1 MPFYFMFDY
10 TYILAIIAAVISL
23 IASAGVKMTFNKYS
37 KRIAQS
43 GLTGR
48 DVATRILNGSGIYDV
63 SVNHIAGNLTD
74 NFNPTNKTLN
84 LSDSVYASNSIVA
97 IGVAAHESGHA
108 IQHDKGYVPIKIRG
122 AIVPVVNFG
131 SRLSFPVILLGCLMN
146 YNEIIISIGLL
157 LFSFGLIFSLI
168 TLPVEFNASRRAI
181 SILEQDGILYDEEL
195 RGARKVLFAA
205 AMTYVASAI
214 GMALQ
219 LLRLFLMFKGGRR
232 RR

>member
-23 IASAGVKMTFNKYS
+23 IASAGVKATFNKYS

-48 DVATRILNGSGIYDV
+48 DVATRILNGAGIYDV
-63 SVNHIAGNLTD
+63 SVNHISGNLTD

-84 LSDSVYASNSIVA
+84 LSDSVYASNSIAA

-108 IQHDKGYVPIKIRG
+108 IQHDKGYIPIKIRG

-146 YNEIIISIGLL
+146 YNEIIISIGIL

-219 LLRLFLMFKGGRR
+219 LLRLFLMFRGRR
-232 RR
+232 RRR

>member
-23 IASAGVKMTFNKYS
+23 IASAGVKMTFSKYS

-43 GLTGR
+43 GLIGR
-48 DVATRILNGSGIYDV
+48 DVALRILQGAGIYDV
-63 SVNHIAGNLTD
+63 SVNHISGNLTD
-74 NFNPTNKTLN
+74 NFNPKNKTLN
-84 LSDSVYASNSIVA
+84 LSDSVYASNSIAA

-108 IQHDKGYVPIKIRG
+108 IQHNKGYIPIKIRG

-146 YNEIIISIGLL
+146 YNEIIISIGIL

-195 RGARKVLFAA
+195 KGARKVLFAA

-219 LLRLFLMFKGGRR
+219 LLRLFLMLRGRR

>member
-48 DVATRILNGSGIYDV
+48 DVATRILNGAGIYDV

-74 NFNPTNKTLN
+74 NFNPKNKTLN
-84 LSDSVYASNSIVA
+84 LSDSVYASNSIAA
-97 IGVAAHESGHA
+97 IGVTAHESGHA
-108 IQHDKGYVPIKIRG
+108 IQHDKGYIPIKIRG

-146 YNEIIISIGLL
+146 YNEIIISIGIL

>member
-108 IQHDKGYVPIKIRG
+108 IQHNKGYIPIKIRG

-146 YNEIIISIGLL
+146 YNEIIISIGIL

-195 RGARKVLFAA
+195 KGARKVLFAA

>member
-10 TYILAIIAAVISL
+10 TYILAIIAVVISL
-23 IASAGVKMTFNKYS
+23 IASAGVKATFNKYS

-48 DVATRILNGSGIYDV
+48 DVATRILNGAGIYDV

-84 LSDSVYASNSIVA
+84 LSDSVYASNSIAA

-108 IQHDKGYVPIKIRG
+108 IQHDKGYIPIKIRG

-131 SRLSFPVILLGCLMN
+131 SRLSTPVILLGCLMN

-195 RGARKVLFAA
+195 KGARKVLFAA

-219 LLRLFLMFKGGRR
+219 LLRLFLMFRGRR

>member
-23 IASAGVKMTFNKYS
+23 IASAGVKATFNKYS

-48 DVATRILNGSGIYDV
+48 DVATRILNGAGIYDV
-63 SVNHIAGNLTD
+63 SVNHISGNLTD
-74 NFNPTNKTLN
+74 NFNPKNKTLN
-84 LSDSVYASNSIVA
+84 LSDSVYASNSIAA

-108 IQHDKGYVPIKIRG
+108 IQHDKGYIPIKIRG

-146 YNEIIISIGLL
+146 YNEIIISIGIL

-195 RGARKVLFAA
+195 KGARKVLFAA

-219 LLRLFLMFKGGRR
+219 LLRLFLMFRGRR

>member
-23 IASAGVKMTFNKYS
+23 IASAGVKATFNKYS

-48 DVATRILNGSGIYDV
+48 DVATRILNGAGIYDV
-63 SVNHIAGNLTD
+63 SVNHISGNLTD
-74 NFNPTNKTLN
+74 NFNPKNKTLN
-84 LSDSVYASNSIVA
+84 LSDSVYAFNSIAA

-146 YNEIIISIGLL
+146 YNEIIISIGIL

-195 RGARKVLFAA
+195 KGARKVLFAA

-219 LLRLFLMFKGGRR
+219 LLRLFLMFKGRR

>member
-48 DVATRILNGSGIYDV
+48 DVATRILNGAGIYDV

-146 YNEIIISIGLL
+146 YNEIIISIGIL

>member
-23 IASAGVKMTFNKYS
+23 IASAGVKATFNKYS

-48 DVATRILNGSGIYDV
+48 DVATRILNGAGIYDV
-63 SVNHIAGNLTD
+63 SVNHISGNLTD

-84 LSDSVYASNSIVA
+84 LSDSVYASNSIAA

-108 IQHDKGYVPIKIRG
+108 IQHDKGYIPIKIRG

-146 YNEIIISIGLL
+146 YNEIIISIGIL

-219 LLRLFLMFKGGRR
+219 LLRLFLMFRGRR

>member
-23 IASAGVKMTFNKYS
+23 IASAGVKATFNKYS

-48 DVATRILNGSGIYDV
+48 DVATRILNGAGIYDV
-63 SVNHIAGNLTD
+63 SVNHISGNLTD
-74 NFNPTNKTLN
+74 NFNPKNKTLN
-84 LSDSVYASNSIVA
+84 LSDSVYSSNSIAA

-108 IQHDKGYVPIKIRG
+108 IQHDKGYIPIKIRG

-146 YNEIIISIGLL
+146 YNEIIISIGIL

-195 RGARKVLFAA
+195 KGARKVLFAA

-219 LLRLFLMFKGGRR
+219 LLRLFLMFRGRR

>member
-23 IASAGVKMTFNKYS
+23 IASAGVKATFNKYS

-48 DVATRILNGSGIYDV
+48 DVATRILNGAGIYDV
-63 SVNHIAGNLTD
+63 SVNHISGNLTD

-84 LSDSVYASNSIVA
+84 LSDSVYASNSIAA

-146 YNEIIISIGLL
+146 YNEIIISIGIL

-195 RGARKVLFAA
+195 KGARKVLFAA

-219 LLRLFLMFKGGRR
+219 LLRLFIMFKGRR

>member
-48 DVATRILNGSGIYDV
+48 DVATRILNGAGIYDV

-74 NFNPTNKTLN
+74 NFNPKNKTLN
-84 LSDSVYASNSIVA
+84 LSDSVYASNSIAA

-108 IQHDKGYVPIKIRG
+108 IQHDKGYIPIKVRG

-146 YNEIIISIGLL
+146 YNEIIISIGIL

-219 LLRLFLMFKGGRR
+219 LLRLFLMFRGRR

>member
-23 IASAGVKMTFNKYS
+23 IASAGVKATFNKYS

-48 DVATRILNGSGIYDV
+48 DVATRILNGAGIYDV
-63 SVNHIAGNLTD
+63 SVNHISGNLTD
-74 NFNPTNKTLN
+74 NFNPKNKTLN
-84 LSDSVYASNSIVA
+84 LSDSVYASNSIAA

-108 IQHDKGYVPIKIRG
+108 IQHDKGYIPIKIRG

-146 YNEIIISIGLL
+146 YNEIIISIGIL

-195 RGARKVLFAA
+195 KGARKVLFAA

-219 LLRLFLMFKGGRR
+219 LLRLFLMFRGIRR

>member
-10 TYILAIIAAVISL
+10 TYILAIIAVVISL
-23 IASAGVKMTFNKYS
+23 IASAGVKATFNKYS

-48 DVATRILNGSGIYDV
+48 DVATRILNGAGIYDV
-63 SVNHIAGNLTD
+63 SVNHISGNLTD

-84 LSDSVYASNSIVA
+84 LSDSVYSSNSMA
-97 IGVAAHESGHA
+97 ALGVAAHESGHA
-108 IQHDKGYVPIKIRG
+108 IQHDKGYIPIKIRG

-146 YNEIIISIGLL
+146 YNEIIISIGIL

-195 RGARKVLFAA
+195 KGARKVLFAA

>member
-23 IASAGVKMTFNKYS
+23 IASAGVKATFNKYS

-48 DVATRILNGSGIYDV
+48 DVATRILNGAGIYDV
-63 SVNHIAGNLTD
+63 SVNHISGNLTD

-84 LSDSVYASNSIVA
+84 LSDSVYASNSIAA

-146 YNEIIISIGLL
+146 YNEIIISIGIL

-195 RGARKVLFAA
+195 KGARKVLFAA

-219 LLRLFLMFKGGRR
+219 LLRLFLMFRGRR

>member
-23 IASAGVKMTFNKYS
+23 IASAGVKATFNKYS

-48 DVATRILNGSGIYDV
+48 DVATRILNGAGIYDV
-63 SVNHIAGNLTD
+63 SVNHISGNLTD

-84 LSDSVYASNSIVA
+84 LSDSVYASNSIAA

-108 IQHDKGYVPIKIRG
+108 IQHDKGYIPIKIRG

-146 YNEIIISIGLL
+146 YNEIIISIGIL

-195 RGARKVLFAA
+195 KGARKVLFAA

-219 LLRLFLMFKGGRR
+219 LLRLFLMFRGRR

>member
-10 TYILAIIAAVISL
+10 TYILAIIAVVISL
-23 IASAGVKMTFNKYS
+23 IASAGVKATFNKYS

-43 GLTGR
+43 GLTGS
-48 DVATRILNGSGIYDV
+48 DVATRILNGAGIYDV

-84 LSDSVYASNSIVA
+84 LSDSVYASNSIAA

-108 IQHDKGYVPIKIRG
+108 IQHDKGYIPIKIRG

-131 SRLSFPVILLGCLMN
+131 SRLSTPVILLGCLMN

-195 RGARKVLFAA
+195 KGARKVLFAA

>member
-10 TYILAIIAAVISL
+10 TYILAIIALVISL
-23 IASAGVKMTFNKYS
+23 IASAGVKATFNKYS

-48 DVATRILNGSGIYDV
+48 DVATRILNGAGIYDV
-63 SVNHIAGNLTD
+63 SVNHISGNLTD

-84 LSDSVYASNSIVA
+84 LSDSVYASNSIAA

-108 IQHDKGYVPIKIRG
+108 IQHDKGYIPIKIRG

-131 SRLSFPVILLGCLMN
+131 SRLSTPVILLGCLMN

-195 RGARKVLFAA
+195 KGARKVLFAA

>member
-23 IASAGVKMTFNKYS
+23 IASAGVKATFNKYS

-48 DVATRILNGSGIYDV
+48 DVATRILNGAGIYDV
-63 SVNHIAGNLTD
+63 SVNHISGNLTD
-74 NFNPTNKTLN
+74 NFNPKNKTLN
-84 LSDSVYASNSIVA
+84 LSDSVYASNSIAA

-108 IQHDKGYVPIKIRG
+108 IQHDKGYIPIKIRG

-131 SRLSFPVILLGCLMN
+131 SRLSTPVILLGCLMN
-146 YNEIIISIGLL
+146 YNEIIISIGIL

-195 RGARKVLFAA
+195 KGARKVLFAA

-219 LLRLFLMFKGGRR
+219 LLRLFLMFRGRR

>member
-10 TYILAIIAAVISL
+10 TYILAIIAVVISL
-23 IASAGVKMTFNKYS
+23 IASAGVKATFNKYS

-48 DVATRILNGSGIYDV
+48 DVATRILNGAGIYDV

-84 LSDSVYASNSIVA
+84 LSDSVYASNSIAA

-146 YNEIIISIGLL
+146 YNEIIISIGIL

-195 RGARKVLFAA
+195 KGARKVLFAA

-219 LLRLFLMFKGGRR
+219 LLRLFLMFRGRR

>member
-1 MPFYFMFDY
+1 MFDY

-23 IASAGVKMTFNKYS
+23 IASAGVKATFNKYS

-48 DVATRILNGSGIYDV
+48 DVATRILNGAGIYDV
-63 SVNHIAGNLTD
+63 SVNHISGNLTD

-84 LSDSVYASNSIVA
+84 LSDSVYASNSIAA

-108 IQHDKGYVPIKIRG
+108 IQHDKGYIPIKIRG

-146 YNEIIISIGLL
+146 YNEIIISIGIL

-195 RGARKVLFAA
+195 KGARKVLFAA

-219 LLRLFLMFKGGRR
+219 LLRLFLMFRGRR

>member
-23 IASAGVKMTFNKYS
+23 IASAGVKMTFSKYS

-48 DVATRILNGSGIYDV
+48 DVASRILQGAGIYDV
-63 SVNHIAGNLTD
+63 SVNHISGNLTD
-74 NFNPTNKTLN
+74 NFNPKNKTLN
-84 LSDSVYASNSIVA
+84 LSDSVYASNSIAA

-108 IQHDKGYVPIKIRG
+108 IQHNKGYIPIKIRG

-146 YNEIIISIGLL
+146 YNEIIISIGIL

-195 RGARKVLFAA
+195 KGARKVLFAA

>member
-23 IASAGVKMTFNKYS
+23 IASAGVKATFNKYS

-48 DVATRILNGSGIYDV
+48 DVATRILNGAGIYDV
-63 SVNHIAGNLTD
+63 SVNHISGNLTD

-84 LSDSVYASNSIVA
+84 LSDSVYASNSIAA

-108 IQHDKGYVPIKIRG
+108 IQHDKGYIPIKIRG

-146 YNEIIISIGLL
+146 YNEIIISIGIL

-195 RGARKVLFAA
+195 KGARKVLFAA

-219 LLRLFLMFKGGRR
+219 LLRLFLMFRGRR
-232 RR
+232 RRR

>member
-23 IASAGVKMTFNKYS
+23 IASAGVKATFNKYS

-48 DVATRILNGSGIYDV
+48 DVATRILNGAGIYDV
-63 SVNHIAGNLTD
+63 SVNHISGNLTD

-84 LSDSVYASNSIVA
+84 LSDSVYASNSIAA

-146 YNEIIISIGLL
+146 YNEIIISIGIL

-195 RGARKVLFAA
+195 KGARKVLFAA

-219 LLRLFLMFKGGRR
+219 LLRLFLMFKG
-232 RR
+232 

>member
-23 IASAGVKMTFNKYS
+23 IASAGVKATFNKYS

-48 DVATRILNGSGIYDV
+48 DVATRILNGAGIYDV

-84 LSDSVYASNSIVA
+84 LSDSVYASNSIAA

-108 IQHDKGYVPIKIRG
+108 IQHDKGYIPIKIRG

-146 YNEIIISIGLL
+146 YNEIIISIGIL

-195 RGARKVLFAA
+195 KGARKVLFAA

-219 LLRLFLMFKGGRR
+219 LLRFFLMFKGGRR

>member
-23 IASAGVKMTFNKYS
+23 IASAGVKATFNKYS

-48 DVATRILNGSGIYDV
+48 DVATRILNGAGIYDV

-74 NFNPTNKTLN
+74 NFNPKNKTLN
-84 LSDSVYASNSIVA
+84 LSDSVYASNSIAA

-108 IQHDKGYVPIKIRG
+108 IQHNKGYIPIKIRG

-146 YNEIIISIGLL
+146 YNEIIISIGIL

-195 RGARKVLFAA
+195 KGARKVLFAA

>member
-48 DVATRILNGSGIYDV
+48 DVATRILNGAGIYDV

-74 NFNPTNKTLN
+74 NFNPKNKTLN
-84 LSDSVYASNSIVA
+84 LSDSVYASNSIAA

-108 IQHDKGYVPIKIRG
+108 IQHDKGYIPIKIRG

-146 YNEIIISIGLL
+146 YNEIIISIGIL

>member
-37 KRIAQS
+37 KRIARS
-43 GLTGR
+43 GLTGC
-48 DVATRILNGSGIYDV
+48 DVATRILNGAGIYDV

-84 LSDSVYASNSIVA
+84 LSDSVYASNSIAA

-108 IQHDKGYVPIKIRG
+108 IQHDKGYIPIKIRG

-146 YNEIIISIGLL
+146 YNEIIISIGIL

-195 RGARKVLFAA
+195 KGARKVLFAA